1 MDTIP
6 ERKFVSRLANIIFW
20 IGLGSFIGSVTIFLL
35 LGTLEDSQA
44 VSESFLLY
52 NGQRISSGI
61 MYYALW
67 LIGPTA
73 LISIFVH
80 PKWWPKG
87 VSLLLFVYVVFM
99 IWVMQPSGQHCCPP

>member
-1 MDTIP
+1 MKNTLEIKTIP
-6 ERKFVSRLANIIFW
+6 NFANIVFW
-20 IGLGSFIGSVTIFLL
+20 IGLGSFIGSVIIFLL
-35 LGTLEDSQA
+35 LGTLEDSQV

-67 LIGPTA
+67 LIGPA
-73 LISIFVH
+73 ASVSMFLH
-80 PKWWPKG
+80 PKWWAKG
-87 VSLLLFVYVVFM
+87 ISLLLFVYVVFM